1 MHRFF
6 LTKSEINADPLLL
19 KGAEWRHCRTVLRA
33 KKGMHIT
40 LFDGE
45 GNEYLTDIID
55 IASQHAKLRL
65 LQKSTTLRLPYSIT
79 LAQALPKNK
88 VMDYIIQKATELG
101 AVEIIPVF
109 SERSVVKLDA
119 KEITNKM
126 SGWHETSIEAAKQCG
141 LNWLPKIS
149 APKTVKELVS
159 DRKKYSLGFI
169 ASLQPDARPL
179 WNYLNE
185 TITSTSTALLMI
197 GPEGDFT
204 PAEIGLARSA
214 SFQPI
219 SLGPLVLRCDTAAI
233 YAIGTLNYEMQ
244 RRQTT

>member
-6 LTKSEINADPLLL
+6 LTKAEVNADPLLL
-19 KGAEWRHCRTVLRA
+19 KGPEWHHCRTVLRA
-33 KKGMHIT
+33 KKGMRIT

-45 GNEYLTDIID
+45 GNEYLTEIID
-55 IASQHAKLRL
+55 LTSKNAKLRL
-65 LQKSTTLRLPYSIT
+65 LQKSTTPRLPYSIT

-101 AVEIIPVF
+101 TVEIIPLF
-109 SERSVVKLDA
+109 SERSVVKLDT
-119 KEITNKM
+119 KEIINKM
-126 SGWHETSIEAAKQCG
+126 SGWRETSIEAAKQCG

-149 APKTVKELVS
+149 APKTVKEIAG
-159 DRKKYSLGFI
+159 DRKKHHLGFI
-169 ASLQPDARPL
+169 ASLQPDAKPL
-179 WNYLNE
+179 WNYLTE
-185 TITSTSTALLMI
+185 TTASTSTALLMI

-214 SFQPI
+214 GFQPI

-233 YAIGTLNYEMQ
+233 YAISTLNYEMQ
-244 RRQTT
+244 RL